1 MLPHMLLLCLLLL
14 APSDLTSVCAGTS
27 LCGCGRASTSRR
39 QGATK
44 AILPSHPTKALIPGE
59 QQEVA
64 AASAHIQPCVSYICP
79 SMTEGNNHEIKPAVF
94 PQSGRTELQSIRES
108 YLEKLGGYQPPA
120 FSRKDHSVHRGQNNL
135 VSLWNL

>member
-1 MLPHMLLLCLLLL
+1 MLSHMLLLCLLLL

-39 QGATK
+39 QRATK

-59 QQEVA
+59 EQEVA
-64 AASAHIQPCVSYICP
+64 AASAYIQACVPYICP
-79 SMTEGNNHEIKPAVF
+79 SVTEGNNHEIKPAVF
-94 PQSGRTELQSIRES
+94 PPVRKNRATDIRER

-120 FSRKDHSVHRGQNNL
+120 FSGKDHSVHRGQNNL